1 MIKCGFWENQTCI
14 AAKKKKIITRAT
26 MATDMTSALREFARK
41 KLTEAKQKGATLATA
56 TAASISSNVP
66 TSTSFVFRSQTV
78 AAQQTQNPKEDVSL
92 EKKLDAL
99 STSLF
104 IVRSSCIMTH

>member
-1 MIKCGFWENQTCI
+1 
-14 AAKKKKIITRAT
+14 

-66 TSTSFVFRSQTV
+66 TSTSFVFRSQT
-78 AAQQTQNPKEDVSL
+78 AAAQTQNPKDDVSL

-99 STSLF
+99 STSLL
-104 IVRSSCIMTH
+104 IVRSSCIMTR

>member
-1 MIKCGFWENQTCI
+1 
-14 AAKKKKIITRAT
+14 

-66 TSTSFVFRSQTV
+66 TSTSFVFRSQAT
-78 AAQQTQNPKEDVSL
+78 AQQQQHPKEDVSL

-99 STSLF
+99 STFALTAVLSACMRMQWSLQCGVY
-104 IVRSSCIMTH
+104 IYRAVE

>member
-1 MIKCGFWENQTCI
+1 
-14 AAKKKKIITRAT
+14 

-66 TSTSFVFRSQTV
+66 TSTSFVFRSN
-78 AAQQTQNPKEDVSL
+78 ASSAQQQNQKADVSL
-92 EKKLDAL
+92 EKKLDTL
-99 STSLF
+99 ST
-104 IVRSSCIMTH
+104 CQ